1 MTNEG
6 EGLTIMVVED
16 NDFQR
21 AVAAKVLE
29 DIGCEH
35 VMAARNGQDALE
47 QIVAHPDRIHIV
59 VSDLDMPEMDGV
71 ELLRHLA
78 ERKLADAMVV
88 ASALDAALIHTVEDM
103 AEEHGLQVLTNV
115 KKPVTREKIR
125 GVIEQYRKE
134 HRARNPDAYSG
145 VFTAED
151 IQEGLDAGQFQVW
164 YQPKVSLSDGSW
176 LASEALARW
185 DHPEQGVVMPGRF
198 VPIMEKSSLIDQL
211 TWKQVHAIVEDLRNW
226 QLQGRDL
233 TVAVN
238 LSPLLLED
246 VSMPQKLEEIL
257 AHHGVSTCRMTL
269 EITENVVMKNLARSL
284 ETLARLRMKGFNLS
298 IDDFGTG
305 FSNFQQLNRIPFT
318 ELKIDR
324 SFVSDITH
332 KTTNRI
338 IVESNIDMA
347 KRLRLSTVAEGIET
361 EEEWNK
367 LKELGC
373 DYAQGFL
380 VARAMP
386 YSQMP
391 EWEKNW
397 KEQFKSQLSD

>member
-6 EGLTIMVVED
+6 EGLTMMVVED

-29 DIGCEH
+29 DLGCEH
-35 VMAARNGQDALE
+35 VMAAVNGQDALE
-47 QIVAHPDRIHIV
+47 QIVAYPDKVHIV
-59 VSDLDMPEMDGV
+59 ISDLDMPEMDGV

-115 KKPVTREKIR
+115 KKPVTRDKIR
-125 GVIEQYRKE
+125 SVIEQYRKE
-134 HRARNPDAYSG
+134 KRVRNPDSFAD
-145 VFTAED
+145 VFTPED
-151 IQEGLDAGQFQVW
+151 IQDGLDAGQFQVW
-164 YQPKVSLSDGSW
+164 YQPKVRLSDGVW
-176 LASEALARW
+176 VASEALARW
-185 DHPEQGVVMPGRF
+185 VHPDHGVIMPGRF
-198 VPIMEKSSLIDQL
+198 VPVMEKSSLIDQL
-211 TWKQVHAIVEDLRNW
+211 TWKQIHSIVEDLRDW

-233 TVAVN
+233 SVAVN

-257 AHHGVSTCRMTL
+257 AHHGVSTCRLTL
-269 EITENVVMKNLARSL
+269 EITESVLMKNLARSL
-284 ETLARLRMKGFNLS
+284 ETLARLRIKGFSLS

-324 SFVSDITH
+324 TFVKDITT
-332 KTTNRI
+332 KPSSRV
-338 IVESNIDMA
+338 IVESNIEMA
-347 KRLRLSTVAEGIET
+347 KKLSLSTVAEGIET
-361 EEEWNK
+361 PDEWREVKGLN
-367 LKELGC
+367 C
-373 DYAQGFL
+373 DLAQGFL
-380 VARAMP
+380 IARAMP
-386 YSQMP
+386 FSQLLT
-391 EWEKNW
+391 WERGW
-397 KEQFKSQLSD
+397 KEQFKDTLTP